1 MGCRGS
7 VSKPLIAMLLLLL
20 SYRLAQPIDSLRLKP
35 RNDMGCRGSV
45 SKPLMAMLLLL
56 FFTACRSHRWSTETL
71 VVAQR
76 QQCQL
81 AVSDSLWQQLTVCFE
96 DLVVEWLSDS
106 TSTDIGPKTT
116 VRLTAT
122 KAEFGSEQQEAR
134 TLIAAVQHSDT
145 LSQQQVM
152 ESATGIA
159 APDPIEGARHR
170 WWWLW
175 LLLIALLAIGVV
187 IVRWRMKW

>member
-1 MGCRGS
+1 LRVFARNDVVGVGC
-7 VSKPLIAMLLLLL
+7 LIFLLL
-20 SYRLAQPIDSLRLKP
+20 
-35 RNDMGCRGSV
+35 
-45 SKPLMAMLLLL
+45 
-56 FFTACRSHRWSTETL
+56 FTACRSHRWSTETL

-81 AVSDSLWQQLTVCFE
+81 AVSDTLWRQLTVCFE

-106 TSTDIGPKTT
+106 TSTGIGPKTS

-122 KAEFGSEQQEAR
+122 RAEIGSEQREAR
-134 TLIAAVQHSDT
+134 SLVAAEQHSDT
-145 LSQQQVM
+145 LSQHQVM

-159 APDPIEGARHR
+159 VSNHIEGARHR
-170 WWWLW
+170 CWWLW
-175 LLLIALLAIGVV
+175 LLFIALLAIGVV